1 MVNHQESTPLYI
13 QVKRDLSQQMDPGS
27 IFQTADQPP
36 FEFQTAFYRGDRYTL
51 HLTRELA

>member
-1 MVNHQESTPLYI
+1 VLNHQESTPLYI
-13 QVKRDLSQQMDPGS
+13 QVKHDLSQQMDPGS